1 MLKKDNW
8 ILGIALGILAPAI
21 TYGIITLILKLI
33 GEPVANIRY
42 LRESTVQL
50 LAIASNLP
58 IFRYYLVKLK
68 YDKTGRGVLMV
79 TFVLTIV
86 FFILN
91 M

>member
-33 GEPVANIRY
+33 GQPVENIRY

>member
-8 ILGIALGILAPAI
+8 ILGIALGILAPTI
-21 TYGIITLILKLI
+21 TYGIISLILKLI